1 MPRFRRKHIASALS
15 EGWILHMNDLIIPPE
30 PPQPNGD
37 SSAKWPIEIV
47 IDRQGRRSRRLRY
60 GLTAAFLGLAAV
72 VATRAYGPYNFKET
86 TTPQTEAQ
94 AARQA
99 SLTAVDEATQRRIIA
114 LQSEVRELRAKLD
127 AVEKRQQAENV
138 SAQASSLDSKAAMSA
153 AEAAPV
159 THQPPEKV
167 EPTIARATKNESAK
181 VDMTPVKTVAPASKV
196 VKGYRLRDVYH
207 GAALVESNSG
217 MIGVKAGEVLPG
229 VGRVIAI
236 QERAGRWVVVTE
248 NGEIIGEARG
258 QARAQ
263 APRKRHFNRELYGFM
278 PEPFAPPIF
287 VPY

>member
-1 MPRFRRKHIASALS
+1 
-15 EGWILHMNDLIIPPE
+15 MNDLIIPPE
-30 PPQPNGD
+30 PPQPNKD

-47 IDRQGRRSRRLRY
+47 IDRRARRSRRLRY

-72 VATRAYGPYNFKET
+72 VAARAYGPYHFKET
-86 TTPQTEAQ
+86 TAQQTEAQ

-114 LQSEVRELRAKLD
+114 LQAEVRELRAKLD

-138 SAQASSLDSKAAMSA
+138 SAQASSLDGRTAMSA

-167 EPTIARATKNESAK
+167 EPAIARATKNESAK
-181 VDMTPVKTVAPASKV
+181 VDMAPVQTVAPAPKLI
-196 VKGYRLRDVYH
+196 KGYRLRDVYH
-207 GAALVESNSG
+207 GAALVESSSG
-217 MIGVKAGEVLPG
+217 MIGVKPGEVLAG

-236 QERAGRWVVVTE
+236 QERAGRWAVVTE

-263 APRKRHFNRELYGFM
+263 APRKRHSSRELYGFM
-278 PEPFAPPIF
+278 PEPFAPPFF